1 MDQAMSS
8 VEDGVRSESEDVVEI
23 VHVTIGVGGDV
34 LELHPDPAA
43 FWRSGRELFV
53 ADLHL
58 GKDAAFRA
66 GAIPVPSGPTDATLE
81 RLAGAIRRLSPT
93 RVWILGD
100 LVHSVRGID
109 ASLRAKLEGF
119 LGDHPAVEFK
129 LVVGNHDRGIGERLQ
144 GLRIEIL
151 DPPHRHGDFVLV
163 HDATAEIDDEGQ
175 DAKPESSRSGG
186 TPMVVGGH
194 VHPAISIAS
203 GRERETLPCFH
214 LRQGRLTLAAMGRFT
229 GCHRIDRHAGDEV
242 YAIAGQSVIQVHSA
256 KRRSVWRSRGR

>member
-1 MDQAMSS
+1 MDRTMVTAK
-8 VEDGVRSESEDVVEI
+8 DGVLAARDDGAEMG
-23 VHVTIGVGGDV
+23 HVTIGAGGDV

-43 FWRSGRELFV
+43 FWRSDRELFV

-66 GAIPVPSGPTDATLE
+66 GAIPVPSGPTDATLF

-109 ASLRAKLEGF
+109 ISLRTKLEGF
-119 LGDHPAVEFK
+119 LGDHPEVEFK
-129 LVVGNHDRGIGERLQ
+129 LVVGNHDRGIGQRLQ

-151 DPPHRHGDFVLV
+151 EPPHRHGDFVLV
-163 HDATAEIDDEGQ
+163 HDAMMEIDDEGQ
-175 DAKPESSRSGG
+175 DAASESSRSGR
-186 TPMVVGGH
+186 TPLVIGGH

-214 LRQGRLTLAAMGRFT
+214 LHRGRLTLAAMGRFT
-229 GCHRIDRHAGDEV
+229 GCHRIERQAADEV
-242 YAIAGQSVIQVHSA
+242 FAIAGQSVIRILPP
-256 KRRSVWRSRGR
+256 KYRR

>member
-1 MDQAMSS
+1 MDRTMVSAK
-8 VEDGVRSESEDVVEI
+8 DGVRAEPDDGSEMG
-23 VHVTIGVGGDV
+23 HVTIGVGGDV

-66 GAIPVPSGPTDATLE
+66 GAIPVPSGPTDATLL

-109 ASLRAKLEGF
+109 ASLRTKLEDF
-119 LGDHPAVEFK
+119 LGVHPAVEFK

-151 DPPHRHGDFVLV
+151 EPPHRHGDFVLA
-163 HDATAEIDDEGQ
+163 HDAMTEIDDEGQ
-175 DAKPESSRSGG
+175 DEKSESSRSGR
-186 TPMVVGGH
+186 TPLVIGGH

-203 GRERETLPCFH
+203 GRERQTLPCFH
-214 LRQGRLTLAAMGRFT
+214 LQQGRLTLAAMGKFT
-229 GCHRIDRHAGDEV
+229 GCHRIMRHAGDEV
-242 YAIAGQSVIQVHSA
+242 YAIAGQSVIGIITS
-256 KRRSVWRSRGR
+256 KSRKK

>member
-66 GAIPVPSGPTDATLE
+66 GAIPVPLGPTDATLV
-81 RLAGAIRRLSPT
+81 RLAGAIRRLSPM

-109 ASLRAKLEGF
+109 ASLRAKLDGF
-119 LGDHPAVEFK
+119 FGDHPEVEFK
-129 LVVGNHDRGIGERLQ
+129 LVVGNHDRGIGDRLQ

-151 DPPHRHGDFVLV
+151 EPPHRQGDFVLV
-163 HDATAEIDDEGQ
+163 HDAMTEIDDEGQ
-175 DAKPESSRSGG
+175 DAKPESSQSGG
-186 TPMVVGGH
+186 TPLVIGGH
-194 VHPAISIAS
+194 VHPAISIVS
-203 GRERETLPCFH
+203 GRERQTLPCFH
-214 LRQGRLTLAAMGRFT
+214 LQQGRLTLAAMGRFT
-229 GCHRIDRHAGDEV
+229 GCHRIERHAGDEV

-256 KRRSVWRSRGR
+256 KRRSMWRSRGK